1 MKYSTSVN
9 QLKKLSYFYLSN
21 GYEVKRMKKEYKKE
35 NTIQKIERWEYE
47 ESQTYYL
54 EERHKK

>member
-9 QLKKLSYFYLSN
+9 QLKKLPFFHLSN

-35 NTIQKIERWEYE
+35 STIQKI
-47 ESQTYYL
+47 
-54 EERHKK
+54 

>member
-35 NTIQKIERWEYE
+35 NTI
-47 ESQTYYL
+47 
-54 EERHKK
+54 